1 MDVRKP
7 SPTIVAK
14 QATPFYEIY
23 ATVEGVSPD
32 QYSDQ
37 LRQLGLQCVDL
48 ISKDSVKFRSAAEWL
63 SAINLNWE
71 GPDRDITDWVIPPKE
86 YRRVRTGREMLE
98 GSVVRSLK
106 QAWADA
112 TYRFHSRTNDRYYD
126 FGTDDA
132 RRLILLGALTFN
144 RDFTG
149 ELLGLEM
156 PWERPSNAQAK
167 FEGRADLWLIMTAGE
182 YAESTLIRVLQVALE
197 HYAQCERT
205 TPSIRPDLRAW
216 QAPNRSGRRVEIKE
230 DLIRRHRKGEEY
242 LNQAAYARQYRCSPA
257 TVNKAFKDDVG
268 LTAWMKL
275 AVESRRSNSSPAKT
289 SGYEQHGAK

>member
-1 MDVRKP
+1 
-7 SPTIVAK
+7 
-14 QATPFYEIY
+14 
-23 ATVEGVSPD
+23 
-32 QYSDQ
+32 
-37 LRQLGLQCVDL
+37 
-48 ISKDSVKFRSAAEWL
+48 
-63 SAINLNWE
+63 
-71 GPDRDITDWVIPPKE
+71 
-86 YRRVRTGREMLE
+86 MLE

-289 SGYEQHGAK
+289 SGCMSNMAQSREPDPADVAADDEVMERLCKEAGEGAREHIRGMPAANRRELISLINDQKTDRR